1 MQERRPGHHHRR
13 LQLRSGQLPRAR
25 GSGSLYLGIKAVVV
39 KSFARIHVAN
49 LINAGILPLTF
60 RNEADYDRIS
70 EGDVLSLPDI
80 RRRVAEGADVL
91 LKNETTG
98 EEFILH
104 SGFTKRQID
113 MLLAGGLLDYT
124 RNQHQN

>member
-1 MQERRPGHHHRR
+1 M
-13 LQLRSGQLPRAR
+13 
-25 GSGSLYLGIKAVVV
+25 V
-39 KSFARIHVAN
+39 
-49 LINAGILPLTF
+49 
-60 RNEADYDRIS
+60 
-70 EGDVLSLPDI
+70 
-80 RRRVAEGADVL
+80 

-98 EEFILH
+98 EEFALN

>member
-1 MQERRPGHHHRR
+1 M
-13 LQLRSGQLPRAR
+13 
-25 GSGSLYLGIKAVVV
+25 

-80 RRRVAEGADVL
+80 RRRIAEGDDVV

-98 EEFILH
+98 EEFALN